1 MDKRPDRTLVV
12 KCTFDRSNKRITFD
26 SARNCSYDVL
36 RHRVEQAFSLYA
48 TSYAISYKDD
58 DGEVTDITTDSDLTE
73 AIQYF
78 QAGADDPPLSS
89 AASILSGRSFGRSKI
104 TLRVSIVVD
113 YDGPSL
119 SDTSSLASLEE
130 YKNRNG
136 SQQSFSFGAPTVDL
150 DDDSVTV
157 SSRDARS
164 RTEPSVRGGGGGS
177 QASALSW
184 DLLSQS
190 SGTPQAGPSTTLRYQ
205 SNASDPFADH
215 QSKPVPAVL
224 EQAVED
230 PNAVFERLKLQD
242 TTIPDDTSSVQ
253 HDTLDESDRGAAWLR
268 DQNARAIRSMIGIAA
283 PSVSSGVTT
292 IPEEEEDALGGALA
306 LEQDPR
312 GKFYYTY
319 TSSSVSQTRDS
330 YISSPRARDSGYYD
344 DGRPLP
350 KPRPSSMQLSWLA
363 AQQAVTSNSAKSQSA
378 YKPPPSED
386 PFQLE
391 AATDHSSPDQP
402 YTSNTIPRE
411 LLQFLPLSP
420 PDPETLTDCSECG
433 VLLDSIRYVCSIC
446 GMKRP
451 ASQSNKGKGR
461 SLHTHHE
468 NGSENGGFLDPGSDS
483 NRFHGHQHSYAHSES
498 DNGFFYDP
506 PSNHPYGHQPPGS
519 FPVPSEPNYSYPP
532 RPNNNSYNAS
542 PSSSRPFLNAGSTE
556 SLGSSMRH
564 FKPLPRLP
572 GLQASAAFSS
582 SSQATLVVP
591 SFANV
596 RDDPG
601 YELCSGCIEHAGVTH
616 AIEAG
621 LSPGSASPSMS
632 PSSPA
637 DAQRALEWRRLAPK
651 KGQTRHAYHEKVW
664 SHLGWEDVEQD
675 ETEIHQCSTCAAIT
689 DHHRY
694 KCASCK
700 KFNLCRACYSQV
712 HDLHP
717 SHAFIVVPDMPVQSS
732 NESDCFETVPPDLG
746 PEGEKS
752 LTHPGVRC
760 AHCMLDIVG
769 ARFHCAICDSVDICA
784 NCESAGLPGNLDSA
798 DGGHNSSHILI
809 KIPYPLETD
818 EVQTASRRAIHLW
831 QGRDAASVGHQ
842 PQKPSKASSVISSYA
857 RTVIGSGTRLPPDED
872 HHTFCHGC
880 GTNIIGTRYQCA
892 NCPSQPQGF
901 SLCAKCEEHSYTI
914 HDPSHIFFKLPR
926 PVQRPL
932 ISTYAFLPRLYKSP
946 AGPPPGM
953 EPRAYLATL
962 EHSAAICDRCMLNIQ
977 GVWFR
982 CAYCGMDLCD
992 TCEAVDTH
1000 NDSHCFIMFKSPVD
1014 MQALKSFAPIENPPP
1029 VIPYPVYR

>member
-1 MDKRPDRTLVV
+1 MDRRPDRPLVV
-12 KCTFDRSNKRITFD
+12 KCTFDRWNKRITFS
-26 SARNCSYDVL
+26 SARNCSYDLL
-36 RHRVEQAFSLYA
+36 RHKVEQCFSLYA
-48 TSYAISYKDD
+48 TSYAIAYKDD

-78 QAGADDPPLSS
+78 QAGSDDPPLSS
-89 AASILSGRSFGRSKI
+89 AASILSGRSFGNRKI
-104 TLRVSIVVD
+104 TLRVNISVD

-157 SSRDARS
+157 SSRDAVS
-164 RTEPSVRGGGGGS
+164 RADQSVHEGS
-177 QASALSW
+177 SQQSW
-184 DLLSQS
+184 DVLSEQ
-190 SGTPQAGPSTTLRYQ
+190 GPTLGPSTTLRYQ
-205 SNASDPFADH
+205 SNPSDPFSDEQHAEERYTD
-215 QSKPVPAVL
+215 PA
-224 EQAVED
+224 
-230 PNAVFERLKLQD
+230 AVFERLKLAES
-242 TTIPDDTSSVQ
+242 IPDDSSSVQ
-253 HDTLDESDRGAAWLR
+253 HDNLDDNDRGAAWLR
-268 DQNARAIRSMIGIAA
+268 DQNARAIRSRLGALPE
-283 PSVSSGVTT
+283 PSISSGVTS
-292 IPEEEEDALGGALA
+292 IPEEDEEELGGALA
-306 LEQDPR
+306 LEQDTR
-312 GKFYYTY
+312 GKYYY
-319 TSSSVSQTRDS
+319 SYRSSSASQSQTRDS
-330 YISSPRARDSGYYD
+330 VYYED
-344 DGRPLP
+344 VPNMNECQPQP
-350 KPRPSSMQLSWLA
+350 KPRPSSRQLNWLA
-363 AQQAVTSNSAKSQSA
+363 AQQAVSSR
-378 YKPPPSED
+378 PPPSTN
-386 PFQLE
+386 PFQPE
-391 AATDHSSPDQP
+391 AYEHPQDQP
-402 YTSNTIPRE
+402 YTSDTIPRE
-411 LLQFLPLSP
+411 LLQFLPLNP
-420 PDPETLTDCSECG
+420 PAPETLTDCSECG

-446 GMKRP
+446 GEKKP
-451 ASQSNKGKGR
+451 ASQSTKGKGR
-461 SLHTHHE
+461 STHAHQEHGASNFFSGPGHTQP
-468 NGSENGGFLDPGSDS
+468 DY
-483 NRFHGHQHSYAHSES
+483 Q
-498 DNGFFYDP
+498 
-506 PSNHPYGHQPPGS
+506 QPPGT
-519 FPVPSEPNYSYPP
+519 FRVPHEHQYSYPP
-532 RPNNNSYNAS
+532 RPHQHDNS
-542 PSSSRPFLNAGSTE
+542 PSSSRTFLGVGGSTE
-556 SLGSSMRH
+556 SLNGSMRH

-572 GLQASAAFSS
+572 GLSASAASAY

-591 SFANV
+591 SGQV
-596 RDDPG
+596 RDVDPG

-621 LSPGSASPSMS
+621 LSPGSASPSVS

-664 SHLGWEDVEQD
+664 GPLGWEDVEQD
-675 ETEIHQCSTCAAIT
+675 ENEIHQCSTCAAVT
-689 DHHRY
+689 THHRY

-717 SHAFIVVPDMPVQSS
+717 SHAFLVVPDMPV
-732 NESDCFETVPPDLG
+732 SDSGYFETVPPDIG

-769 ARFHCAICDSVDICA
+769 ARFHCAICDAVDICS

-842 PQKPSKASSVISSYA
+842 PLKPSKASSVVSSYA
-857 RTVIGSGTRLPPDED
+857 RTVIGSGTRLAPDED

-880 GTNIIGTRYQCA
+880 GKNILGVRYQCA

-901 SLCAKCEEHSYTI
+901 SLCAGCEEHSYTL
-914 HDPSHIFFKLPR
+914 HDPGHVFFKLPR

-932 ISTYAFLPRLYKSP
+932 VSPFAFLPRLYKPP

-953 EPRAYLATL
+953 DPHTYLSSL
-962 EHSAAICDRCMLNIQ
+962 SHSAAICDRCMSNIQ

-982 CAYCGMDLCD
+982 CAYCAVDLCD
-992 TCEAVDTH
+992 ACEGVDTH
-1000 NDSHCFIMFKSPVD
+1000 NDAHCFMAFKSPVD
-1014 MQALKSFAPIENPPP
+1014 MQALKNFAPIENPPP